1 MTLDEIREEMESV
14 DLSWRK
20 TVWLTEFKEQAI
32 VAGATL
38 ISTAETISAY
48 RLAGRPASCGISSE
62 AEQARRELCIKLR
75 EQAQVYRDFVK
86 RIEKEIDKR
95 LEATDKR

>member
-1 MTLDEIREEMESV
+1 MKLDEIREEMESF

-20 TVWLTEFKEQAI
+20 TEWLMEFKEQAI
-32 VAGATL
+32 IACATL
-38 ISTAETISAY
+38 TSTAETIGAY
-48 RLAGRPASCGISSE
+48 RLAGRPASCDISTE

-95 LEATDKR
+95 LETTDK

>member
-1 MTLDEIREEMESV
+1 MTLDEIREEMESF

-38 ISTAETISAY
+38 TSTAEAIGAY
-48 RLAGRPASCGISSE
+48 RLAGRPASCGICSE
-62 AEQARRELCIKLR
+62 AEQAHRELYTKLR
-75 EQAQVYRDFVK
+75 EQAQVYRDFAK
-86 RIEKEIDKR
+86 RMDKEIIKR
-95 LEATDKR
+95 LEETDK